1 MKIRPPDIR
10 NSQQTGIEHRAKPI
24 RTMTRTKTESRIEPE
39 ETTFR
44 SEALKFPPDGLF
56 TGRAIAEELGVGED
70 TIRKTYYPKAC
81 EIYQTCLDRLK
92 SGNFYTQTAAEEF
105 LRMRQ
110 NCHTTRLIFNAN
122 GAIVRNADGTP
133 AIEPNPQKMSKRQ
146 YCNWRWSENPE
157 LKEALKANSVEEAI
171 ESGGLAT
178 IPDTYDVEVMG
189 EFDDAIEA
197 TEELGEG
204 MQAFIAM
211 IQTSARQTASA
222 SAAIYSQTF
231 VQQFG
236 KEMQTFQQ
244 SMGKSLQ
251 TKR

>member
-1 MKIRPPDIR
+1 M
-10 NSQQTGIEHRAKPI
+10 A
-24 RTMTRTKTESRIEPE
+24 RTKVEHRIEPE

-81 EIYQTCLDRLK
+81 EIYQTCPDRLK

-110 NCHTTRLIFNAN
+110 NCHTTRLIFNSN

-133 AIEPNPQKMSKRQ
+133 AIEPNPEKMSKRSF
-146 YCNWRWSENPE
+146 CHWRWSENPE
-157 LKEALKANSVEEAI
+157 LKEAPAMNSVEEAI
-171 ESGGLAT
+171 ETGGLAT

-189 EFDDAIEA
+189 EFDGAIEA

-204 MQAFIAM
+204 MKCFADM
-211 IQTSARQTASA
+211 IKSSARQTASA
-222 SAAIYSQTF
+222 ASAMYAQTF
-231 VQQFG
+231 MEQFQTD
-236 KEMQTFQQ
+236 MQTFQT
-244 SMGKSLQ
+244 SLGKSLR
-251 TKR
+251 TK

>member
-1 MKIRPPDIR
+1 M
-10 NSQQTGIEHRAKPI
+10 A
-24 RTMTRTKTESRIEPE
+24 RTKIEPQFE
-39 ETTFR
+39 SEDTTVR
-44 SEALKFPPDGLF
+44 PEALKFPPDGLF

-81 EIYQTCLDRLK
+81 EIYQTCPELLK

-110 NCHTTRLIFNAN
+110 NCHTTRLIFNSN

-133 AIEPNPQKMSKRQ
+133 AVEPNSDKMTKRQ
-146 YCNWRWSENPE
+146 YCHWRWNENPE

-178 IPDTYDVEVMG
+178 IPSTYDVEVMG
-189 EFDDAIEA
+189 EFDGAIEA
-197 TEELGEG
+197 TEEFGEG

-231 VQQFG
+231 IEQFG